1 LHQGRLSGAVHT
13 DETDLLPFVD
23 REGDFIEQDPGAETL
38 AELLNVEDCGHVN
51 FRWVLKAGRRLLDTI
66 LRGRRMPPRICAG
79 DSEILAACGTRIGRN
94 DQSTRHGSCGICDM
108 VGGY

>member
-1 LHQGRLSGAVHT
+1 VLRHEIGFLREIADRRATTEGDPPRVGTFDSGDHLHQGRLSGAVHT

-66 LRGRRMPPRICAG
+66 SRGRRIPPRI
-79 DSEILAACGTRIGRN
+79 
-94 DQSTRHGSCGICDM
+94 
-108 VGGY
+108 